1 MKTIEDFEPFVLAYA
16 PFIPQEILQHA
27 IRETIVEFMRES
39 RCASDTLDVEH
50 KRRLAT
56 TC

>member
-39 RCASDTLDVEH
+39 RCASDTLDVETQE
-50 KRRLAT
+50 KVGD
-56 TC
+56 